1 MYKRQGKHSAKD
13 WATYTG
19 GTVDGTLYSA
29 KYYAQQ
35 AESSSTS
42 FSNVYQ
48 GALSSDPSG
57 GTVSAGDLYYNT
69 TSNVLKFYNGN
80 TNAWV
85 NIEAIDTSS
94 FSTKGFATA
103 MAVAL

>member
-1 MYKRQGKHSAKD
+1 MALF
-13 WATYTG
+13 TG
-19 GTVDGTLYSA
+19 A
-29 KYYAQQ
+29 AN
-35 AESSSTS
+35 SSNK
-42 FSNVYQ
+42 FLGN
-48 GALSSDPSG
+48 LSSDPSSG
-57 GTVSAGDLYYNT
+57 NVEGDLYYNT